1 MRELQLV
8 LESNMVAQ
16 LWSRP
21 WLPPLRTIQQD
32 LQRLHRLGRR
42 GTACRTPHLLF
53 SPTSPVG
60 RRKDLALRHLE
71 EPGRKFL
78 ALRHVEEEP
87 VVAAVLLTRRQTW
100 HSKPH
105 QEVV

>member
-1 MRELQLV
+1 MLDPQLV

-21 WLPPLRTIQQD
+21 WLPPLRTIQRD
-32 LQRLHRLGRR
+32 LQRLHHLGRR
-42 GTACRTPHLLF
+42 GTACRTLLLRF

-78 ALRHVEEEP
+78 ALRHLED
-87 VVAAVLLTRRQTW
+87 VAAVLLTRRQTW

-105 QEVV
+105 QKAV

>member
-1 MRELQLV
+1 MREPQLV

-32 LQRLHRLGRR
+32 LERLHHLGRR
-42 GTACRTPHLLF
+42 GTACRTLLLRF

-78 ALRHVEEEP
+78 ALRHLED
-87 VVAAVLLTRRQTW
+87 VAAVLLTRRQTW

-105 QEVV
+105 QKAV

>member
-1 MRELQLV
+1 MLDPQLV

-21 WLPPLRTIQQD
+21 WLPPLRMIQQD
-32 LQRLHRLGRR
+32 LQRLHHLGRR
-42 GTACRTPHLLF
+42 GTACRTLLLRV

-78 ALRHVEEEP
+78 ALRHLED
-87 VVAAVLLTRRQTW
+87 VAAVLLTRRQTW

-105 QEVV
+105 QKAV

>member
-1 MRELQLV
+1 MLDPQLV

-32 LQRLHRLGRR
+32 LQRLHHLGRR
-42 GTACRTPHLLF
+42 GTACRTLLLRF

-78 ALRHVEEEP
+78 ALRHLED
-87 VVAAVLLTRRQTW
+87 VAAVLLTRRQTW

-105 QEVV
+105 QKAV

>member
-1 MRELQLV
+1 
-8 LESNMVAQ
+8 MVAQ

-32 LQRLHRLGRR
+32 LQRLHHLGRR
-42 GTACRTPHLLF
+42 GTACRTLLLRF

-78 ALRHVEEEP
+78 ALRHLED
-87 VVAAVLLTRRQTW
+87 VAAVLLTRRQTW

-105 QEVV
+105 QKAV